1 MEIDNYCFQQSGDS
15 PDLEFVYDDADSH
28 ENEIAELYT
37 YTEEAEFFLNK
48 KAFEDT
54 MKEYGFEPKWHTL
67 DETTRQDIAL
77 RLMDGVEV
85 SPRAARMQAV
95 RSILYIMQGAFGECT
110 TLEEQPLR
118 ARQNV
123 FLLYRHGFFH
133 VFLQLLNM
141 EIENSSAATSALRK
155 PSVSLGDS
163 TDLRA
168 ILSVL
173 YIFVEVMRVSAEA
186 DTDDMKR
193 DRANFAS
200 ELALPLLGEELLAV
214 TLFQMII
221 KFSSGAT
228 PHFPIKKV
236 LLLLWKTILVSLGGT
251 PQLRALK
258 AQYRE
263 AHQLPPA
270 PEDTVEV
277 ARTMRASSPPSS
289 AADLIEAQQQRKT
302 SRPFKRQQS
311 LVKQSSMDDFQDLD
325 GDSSADEELRD
336 MEERQSM
343 PLEPQSPGLPEDPE
357 SSEPTMRPA
366 TPAPGD
372 SASRSG
378 QLPPLQS
385 TVSATNEQP
394 PGEDTGGFPSVL
406 SQASAALGLPWVP
419 KVRPKDI
426 KEFLDA
432 TRLKFVGYQLP
443 DDQTSLAGLPE
454 PIHEGLRVLKQH
466 MYTSLAEVQMKKE
479 EAIAKH
485 PLSMKEHEIPLT
497 PTEILYQAMLPS
509 MPQYMIALLK
519 ILLAAAP
526 TSKAKTESVNIMSDV
541 LPEEMPITVLQS
553 MKLGIDVNRHKEIII
568 KAISAILLLLLKHL
582 KINHVLQ
589 FEYMGQQL
597 MFANCIPLVLK
608 FFNQNINSYIA
619 AKNTVSV
626 IDFAACVIGEQ
637 PELTA
642 ETLEIGEQQPY
653 CWRNMFSCINL
664 LRVLNKLTKW
674 KHSRIMMLVVFKSA
688 PILKRALKVRHAT
701 LQLYVLKLL
710 KMQTKYLGRQWRKS
724 NMKTMSA
731 IYQKVRH
738 RLNDDWAYG
747 NDLDARPW
755 DFQAEEFSLQA
766 NINNFHTRRYDRPS
780 SSTQQQQQQQDLV
793 NDFQPVDNS
802 FLSVLGRDVELS
814 PEFKLHYQQWLQG
827 DVFRTNVNWD
837 LLLCPGYL

>member
-302 SRPFKRQQS
+302 SRPFKRQS

>member
-1 MEIDNYCFQQSGDS
+1 MEQSGDS

-85 SPRAARMQAV
+85 SPRASRMQAV

>member
-302 SRPFKRQQS
+302 SRPFKRQS

-343 PLEPQSPGLPEDPE
+343 PLEPQGPGLPEDPE

-688 PILKRALKVRHAT
+688 PILKRALKGSPCDPAA
-701 LQLYVLKLL
+701 
-710 KMQTKYLGRQWRKS
+710 
-724 NMKTMSA
+724 TMSA

>member
-302 SRPFKRQQS
+302 SRPFKRQS

-343 PLEPQSPGLPEDPE
+343 PLEPQGPGLPEDPE

>member
-1 MEIDNYCFQQSGDS
+1 MESGDS

-302 SRPFKRQQS
+302 SRPFKRQS

-343 PLEPQSPGLPEDPE
+343 PLEPQGPGLPEDPE

>member
-1 MEIDNYCFQQSGDS
+1 MESGDS

-302 SRPFKRQQS
+302 SRPFKRQS